1 MKVFFFYLPLVP
13 GPESSPVDA
22 GAEEAIATTSSS
34 PPPPPPLLLL
44 LLLLL
49 LMLLL
54 LVAVS
59 FADPFLIW
67 LASLCSPMV
76 GMLLMVL
83 FR

>member
-1 MKVFFFYLPLVP
+1 MFYLPLVP
-13 GPESSPVDA
+13 GHESSPVDE
-22 GAEEAIATTSSS
+22 GAEDLIAISASSS
-34 PPPPPPLLLL
+34 PPPPPLLLL
-44 LLLLL
+44 LLFLLL